1 MMNKYDKTEVMK
13 LLDEKTLKALLRL
26 YGIDYKFLAVRLGCT
41 RPNIHYH
48 LKHDTFKQYQRENIL
63 ELLFKQG
70 LEVAELV
77 IINQLVT
84 KQKKVK
90 ADEVN

>member
-1 MMNKYDKTEVMK
+1 MIKPHKYDKKEVLK
-13 LLDEKTLKALLRL
+13 LLDANTMKALLRL
-26 YGIDYKFLAVRLGCT
+26 YGLDYKFLAVRLGCT

-48 LKHDTFKQYQRENIL
+48 LKHDTFKDYQRENIL

-77 IINQLVT
+77 IINQLVN

-90 ADEVN
+90 TL